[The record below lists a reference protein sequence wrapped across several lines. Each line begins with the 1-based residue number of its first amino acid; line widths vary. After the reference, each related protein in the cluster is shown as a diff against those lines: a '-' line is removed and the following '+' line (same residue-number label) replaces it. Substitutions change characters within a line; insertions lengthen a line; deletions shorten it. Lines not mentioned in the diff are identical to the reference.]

1 MKPQDENAPLRG
13 YEALVCVCGGIAAY
27 KVASVVSALAQR
39 GCGVTVAMTR
49 NARRFVGE
57 ITFEALSGRP
67 VATSHW
73 RAAEHVGVQHLQLSE
88 RADLLL
94 LAPAT
99 ANTIAKYA
107 LGLADDLV
115 SNLLLGAACPVVIA
129 PAMNERMWANPATRR
144 NVALLQEAGVEFIGP
159 EAGWQACRA
168 IGPGRMSEPEAIVER
183 VSARLREKG
192 LETRK

>member
-1 MKPQDENAPLRG
+1 MKPPNENAPLAG
-13 YEALVCVCGGIAAY
+13 YETLVCVCGGIAAY

-67 VATSHW
+67 VATSNW
-73 RAAEHVGVQHLQLSE
+73 RAAEHVGVQHLKLSE

-129 PAMNERMWANPATRR
+129 PAMNERMWANPATQR
-144 NVALLQEAGVEFIGP
+144 NVALLKEAGVEFIGP
-159 EAGWQACRA
+159 ESGWQACRA
-168 IGPGRMSEPEAIVER
+168 VGPGRMSEPEAIVER
-183 VSARLREKG
+183 VSARLREKAP
-192 LETRK
+192 RRA